1 MDTGAQQIQFLLFEI
16 FWNFFSIIF
25 YPKLAESVDV
35 EPMDMEGWLYVN
47 FCKGLRARSSQNKK
61 RNA

>member
-25 YPKLAESVDV
+25 YPKLAESVDM
-35 EPMDMEGWLYVN
+35 EPMDMEG
-47 FCKGLRARSSQNKK
+47 
-61 RNA
+61 

>member
-25 YPKLAESVDV
+25 YPKLVESVAM
-35 EPMDMEGWLYVN
+35 EPMDTEGWLYVI
-47 FCKGLRARSSQNKK
+47 FAKG
-61 RNA
+61 